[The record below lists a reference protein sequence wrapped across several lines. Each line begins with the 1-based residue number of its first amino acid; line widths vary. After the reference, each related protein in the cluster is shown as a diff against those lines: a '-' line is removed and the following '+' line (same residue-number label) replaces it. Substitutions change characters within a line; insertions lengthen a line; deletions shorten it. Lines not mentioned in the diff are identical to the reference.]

1 MPADRAT
8 HWRDEC
14 GQALVLSLVFLVAL
28 LAMGGAV
35 VDVGSWYWQDRKA
48 QGTADAAALAAAQG
62 LNNGTAVNLAL
73 QYANLN
79 GGGLTATNV
88 VVGTEEH
95 PTPTDTVSVEVK
107 RTAPSIFTRLFGI
120 QNVQV
125 RATATARAGI
135 PAKAR
140 WAAPF
145 AVDER
150 HPMLSGPGCPC
161 WHQATDLDLTK
172 VGPGAFRIINIDNS
186 FGGTGPTTV
195 ANWIRYGYDG
205 WMPLDWYFSDSG
217 AKFNSNQIKDA
228 MQVRLGDVLLF
239 PIYADTRAQGSNFQ
253 YFVVGWAGFHVSG
266 FDASGNG
273 GKIYGWFE
281 SVLWEGLLGE
291 ADEGNDFGVRSIELT
306 E

>member
-1 MPADRAT
+1 VDRAAR
-8 HWRDEC
+8 WRDEC
-14 GQALVLSLVFLVAL
+14 GQALVLSLVFLVVL

-62 LNNGTAVNLAL
+62 LTNGTATSLAL

-88 VVGTEEH
+88 VIGTEEN

-107 RTAPSIFTRLFGI
+107 RTAPGIFTRLFGI
-120 QNVQV
+120 SSVQV

-145 AVDER
+145 AVDKR
-150 HPMLSGPGCPC
+150 HPKLSGPGCPC
-161 WHQATDLDLTK
+161 WNEPTDLDLTK

-186 FGGTGPTTV
+186 HGGTGPTTV

-217 AKFNSNQIKDA
+217 AKFNSSQIKDA
-228 MQVRLGDVLLF
+228 MQMRIGDVLLF

-266 FDASGNG
+266 FDAQGNG